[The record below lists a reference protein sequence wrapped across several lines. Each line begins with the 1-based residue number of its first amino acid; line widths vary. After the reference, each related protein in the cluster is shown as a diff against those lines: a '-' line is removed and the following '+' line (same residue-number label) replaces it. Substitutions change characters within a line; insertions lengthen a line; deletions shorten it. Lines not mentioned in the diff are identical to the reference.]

1 MEPCSYHW
9 GAVTRLRLG
18 SLHDLLLGPYTPLLQ
33 ELSAVELFS
42 GRSTIVSGFRCRSHR
57 SYLWN
62 LMGIWCASRFWPNMT
77 NHHPKCSKYHSY
89 VFLGINYYKFDWAPK
104 MIQGLIALARSFGSD
119 RFCMLGT
126 CGDLQQYN
134 CGWMHLSWKTPKWN
148 VLTLPHSVFMSN
160 LVLQVLYVLS
170 VNVESIRIY
179 QILEQLKDDSIGL
192 DLRQGF
198 DIERDPVFGDFTSD
212 VGFMKATELVL
223 RLVEYGLLFGG
234 LPCASFGFLS
244 SPTHLRSAMEPW
256 GNLKFPFVW
265 SGNVFASRFSLLV
278 CLCLVR
284 KCTWML
290 EQPGKTTLPLLPPIQ
305 LLLQPN
311 LKPRLI
317 RWRGTQIF
325 PIVWNWINFGM
336 LYFIYLILVICL
348 FDEGYVFAM
357 WPRWMGLMGGWT
369 LKPQLGLGNVPRSQL
384 IMFICRTWKF
394 QISSTYP
401 FFNMYHVVQ
410 A

>member
-1 MEPCSYHW
+1 MEC
-9 GAVTRLRLG
+9 
-18 SLHDLLLGPYTPLLQ
+18 
-33 ELSAVELFS
+33 
-42 GRSTIVSGFRCRSHR
+42 
-57 SYLWN
+57 
-62 LMGIWCASRFWPNMT
+62 PN
-77 NHHPKCSKYHSY
+77 PS
-89 VFLGINYYKFDWAPK
+89 
-104 MIQGLIALARSFGSD
+104 
-119 RFCMLGT
+119 
-126 CGDLQQYN
+126 
-134 CGWMHLSWKTPKWN
+134 
-148 VLTLPHSVFMSN
+148 HSVFMSN

-265 SGNVFASRFSLLV
+265 SGNIFASRFSLLV

-290 EQPGKTTLPLLPPIQ
+290 EQPGKTTLPLLPPIR

-325 PIVWNWINFGM
+325 PTVWNWINFGH
-336 LYFIYLILVICL
+336 LLVRWGICFCYVAKVDGPDGWLDIKATAWSRQCAKVSIDYVYLQNMEISNFKYYLSVFQHVSCGPSLGHGLDSYQYQCPRHEGMMFRSGRMAWENKWSRSTTISRKALWQCYLV
-348 FDEGYVFAM
+348 
-357 WPRWMGLMGGWT
+357 R
-369 LKPQLGLGNVPRSQL
+369 K
-384 IMFICRTWKF
+384 
-394 QISSTYP
+394 
-401 FFNMYHVVQ
+401 VVVV
-410 A
+410 